1 MALTETS
8 EERNRIV
15 QLVLAGI
22 VGLAAVRAYRRGNRV
37 GGVLGA
43 LGALALGYTALS
55 DDERE
60 EAAVAVDDVG
70 APGSTESATEDEP
83 ATEAETTTESA
94 TGGEAK
100 LRCAACGE
108 PIVPGQRRGPDEH
121 DRTVHEACLQA
132 AA

>member
-15 QLVLAGI
+15 QIALAGI
-22 VGLAAVRAYRRGNRV
+22 VGLAAVRAFRRGNRV

-43 LGALALGYTALS
+43 FGALALGYTALS
-55 DDERE
+55 DTERE
-60 EAAVAVDDVG
+60 ASAVAVDDEGTRV
-70 APGSTESATEDEP
+70 STASATEDE
-83 ATEAETTTESA
+83 TTTENET
-94 TGGEAK
+94 TGGGAK

>member
-1 MALTETS
+1 MTSTETS

-15 QLVLAGI
+15 QIALAGI
-22 VGLAAVRAYRRGNRV
+22 VGLAAVRAFRRGNRV
-37 GGVLGA
+37 GGILGA

-55 DDERE
+55 DSERE
-60 EAAVAVDDVG
+60 GSTVAVDDVG
-70 APGSTESATEDEP
+70 APASTASATEDEP
-83 ATEAETTTESA
+83 AAEGETTTQSA
-94 TGGEAK
+94 TGDEAK

>member
-1 MALTETS
+1 MALTDTP

-15 QLVLAGI
+15 QIVLAGI

-43 LGALALGYTALS
+43 LGAVALGYTALS
-55 DDERE
+55 DSERE
-60 EAAVAVDDVG
+60 AATVEVDDVR
-70 APGSTESATEDEP
+70 APASADASTEP
-83 ATEAETTTESA
+83 ATESEPAAETA
-94 TGGEAK
+94 TVAEAK